1 MKTTRKSKG
10 PLGSVRTTAS
20 VIMSLCGLCAGAAG
34 ADAPANTAAD
44 GPSAQPSKDDALT
57 EIVVTGYR
65 SSLQQAIDLKKNFDI
80 EEDSILAEDIGK
92 FPDQNLA
99 ESLQRIPG
107 VAVTREEGEGREI
120 TVRGLGPQ
128 YTRVRIN
135 GMEALTTTGGPDNE
149 GGVNRTRDFD
159 FNIFS
164 SDLFNS
170 ITVRKTAE
178 ASVDEGSIG
187 ATVDLHT
194 AHPLD
199 YGKFVLITQAK
210 GNYNDLS
217 GTVGP
222 QFSGLI
228 SDTFAD
234 GTLGALASVSFA
246 KRSYLDTG
254 ASTVRWDEAQV
265 LKTGTTPL
273 GASPYG
279 FASVL
284 GTPCTGTAATL
295 PAVCQQ
301 ADGALHPRFPRY
313 DYFQDTE
320 SRQGDSVS
328 LAVETQRRESVVAR
342 CVALLLRRDAPGAIS
357 RGARPVGT
365 GQLHQPEY
373 LDQHRLHQ
381 RTLRYHQQPGC
392 DDFGHLQRRRYAR
405 RGPVR
410 QLAHGFQ
417 SSDLERQTYFEPKME
432 HR

>member
-1 MKTTRKSKG
+1 MKANHCSNGSDRLVRNALSAILA
-10 PLGSVRTTAS
+10 LGAA
-20 VIMSLCGLCAGAAG
+20 CAGAL
-34 ADAPANTAAD
+34 
-44 GPSAQPSKDDALT
+44 SAQAQVSTASPTGVAASAAGNKDGELS

-65 SSLQQAIDLKKNFDI
+65 SSLEQAINLKRDTNAEIDT
-80 EEDSILAEDIGK
+80 ILAEDIGK

-170 ITVRKTAE
+170 ITVRKTSE

-187 ATVDLHT
+187 ATVDLNT

-217 GTVGP
+217 HTVGP
-222 QFSGLI
+222 QFSALI

-234 GTLGALASVSFA
+234 GTFGALASVSFA

-254 ASTVRWDEAQV
+254 ASTVRWDQAQV
-265 LKTGTTPL
+265 LKTGTTPF

-301 ADGALHPRFPRY
+301 ADDALHPRFPRY

-320 SRQGDSVS
+320 IGR
-328 LAVETQRRESVVAR
+328 
-342 CVALLLRRDAPGAIS
+342 
-357 RGARPVGT
+357 
-365 GQLHQPEY
+365 
-373 LDQHRLHQ
+373 
-381 RTLRYHQQPGC
+381 
-392 DDFGHLQRRRYAR
+392 
-405 RGPVR
+405 
-410 QLAHGFQ
+410 AHV
-417 SSDLERQTYFEPKME
+417 
-432 HR
+432 

>member
-1 MKTTRKSKG
+1 MNTTQESNG
-10 PLGSVRTTAS
+10 SIPLVRRATG
-20 VIMSLCGLCAGAAG
+20 VIMSLGALYAGAVCA
-34 ADAPANTAAD
+34 AAQPDATAAD
-44 GPSAQPSKDDALT
+44 AASGPPAKDTALT

-65 SSLQQAIDLKKNFDI
+65 SSLQQALDLKRNFDI
-80 EEDSILAEDIGK
+80 EEDSIMAEDIGK

-187 ATVDLHT
+187 ATVDLKT

-228 SDTFAD
+228 SNTFAD
-234 GTLGALASVSFA
+234 GTFGALASVSFA

-273 GASPYG
+273 GASP
-279 FASVL
+279 
-284 GTPCTGTAATL
+284 
-295 PAVCQQ
+295 
-301 ADGALHPRFPRY
+301 
-313 DYFQDTE
+313 
-320 SRQGDSVS
+320 
-328 LAVETQRRESVVAR
+328 
-342 CVALLLRRDAPGAIS
+342 
-357 RGARPVGT
+357 
-365 GQLHQPEY
+365 
-373 LDQHRLHQ
+373 
-381 RTLRYHQQPGC
+381 
-392 DDFGHLQRRRYAR
+392 
-405 RGPVR
+405 
-410 QLAHGFQ
+410 
-417 SSDLERQTYFEPKME
+417 
-432 HR
+432 